1 MAAAMVVPR
10 YASQVAA
17 PAPAAAPAP
26 RVATASRAAPASIA
40 QGRVSNYA
48 RSVVVPRDARGH
60 FQVDAQ
66 VDGGRLSFMVDT
78 GASVIALTAS
88 DAARLGH
95 ILGKYAGEL
104 ERECLGLAAAGPRQD
119 DAMPLRLVSRP
130 LALIAAELFCQP

>member
-1 MAAAMVVPR
+1 MDGANKD
-10 YASQVAA
+10 
-17 PAPAAAPAP
+17 PAAGLDAKPLE
-26 RVATASRAAPASIA
+26 
-40 QGRVSNYA
+40 A
-48 RSVVVPRDARGH
+48 RLELAGTLIIVGN
-60 FQVDAQ
+60 
-66 VDGGRLSFMVDT
+66 
-78 GASVIALTAS
+78 AS